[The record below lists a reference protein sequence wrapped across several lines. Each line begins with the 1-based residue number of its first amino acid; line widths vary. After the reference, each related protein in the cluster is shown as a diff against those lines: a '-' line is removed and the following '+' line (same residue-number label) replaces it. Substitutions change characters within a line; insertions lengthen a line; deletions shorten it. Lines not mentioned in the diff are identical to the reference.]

1 MSRLIDGLKKLSQAA
16 PAPMGFLTSRKVEI
30 PPSILII
37 AVVQVSG
44 AGAAVKGVTGADAVL
59 LRTDETGTTVSAL
72 QKAVKS
78 LKDMPWGAYP
88 GDNGDA
94 AGLVEA
100 GCDFLVF
107 TPASRI
113 AAIPDDEKIGR
124 VLAVESAMDD
134 GLLRAINDL
143 PADAVLLTDTFSE
156 SNSLVWH
163 QMMIYR
169 HLKAFISKPIL
180 VPAPATIIEAE
191 LKALWEAG
199 IDGVA
204 VDITAGSDLKS
215 LREMVAKLP
224 PRSARKRNV
233 ILPRSGKGIYNP
245 EPDEEEEEEDE
256 DE

>member
-1 MSRLIDGLKKLSQAA
+1 MSRLVDGLKKLSQAT
-16 PAPMGFLTSRKVEI
+16 PQPMGFLTSRKAET
-30 PPSILII
+30 PPSIIVI
-37 AVVQVSG
+37 AVVRVSG
-44 AGAAVKGVTGADAVL
+44 AGAALKNINGADAVL
-59 LRTDETGTTVSAL
+59 LCTDEAKTTEPSF

-78 LKDMPWGAYP
+78 LKDMPWGAYLE
-88 GDNGDA
+88 DNGDG

-113 AAIPDDEKIGR
+113 ADIPQDDKVGK
-124 VLAVESAMDD
+124 VLQVESAMDD
-134 GLLRAINDL
+134 GLLRAVNDL

-180 VPAPATIIEAE
+180 VPAPATIAEVE

-204 VDITAGSDLKS
+204 VNITAGGDLTA

-233 ILPRSGKGIYNP
+233 ILPRSGRGVYNP
-245 EPDEEEEEEDE
+245 EPDEEEEEEE